1 MFSDESIDLDPNYD
15 PSDFLAMH
23 KPRQSFNEPSY
34 NAQGAFSD
42 FMSQVQDDNG
52 EYNPSEGGNNTA
64 TASLPA
70 PQQEDD
76 LPAASSTNNGMGID
90 EDLDISESD
99 EDDEG
104 GGGGVRIKKEVFDDS
119 ESAVHHQSQEPIQS
133 QIYLLDNSNEA
144 VHPSEYQTQATDFQ
158 PAQDLDQ
165 PPMHL
170 QPLPVEQDVQQ
181 QEQQQQDQPKQQGDA
196 DYDWLTF

>member
-1 MFSDESIDLDPNYD
+1 MDLDPNYD

-23 KPRQSFNEPSY
+23 KPRQNFNESSY
-34 NAQGAFSD
+34 NAPGAFSD

-52 EYNPSEGGNNTA
+52 QYNPSEAGNNTA
-64 TASLPA
+64 AASLP
-70 PQQEDD
+70 PPPPPPQEDD
-76 LPAASSTNNGMGID
+76 MPATTSTNNGMGID

-99 EDDEG
+99 EDDDA

-119 ESAVHHQSQEPIQS
+119 ESAVHQQSQEQMQS

-144 VHPSEYQTQATDFQ
+144 VHPSEYQPQATDFQ
-158 PAQDLDQ
+158 PAQELDQ

-170 QPLPVEQDVQQ
+170 QPLPVGQDEQQ